1 MVGAAWSLAGVV
13 AGTAAGAVDEAGP
26 STGAATEPADALVVG
41 AVARAE
47 GTDWAATA
55 DAAGGAVAAAA
66 SGRTAVA
73 GSAAADCVELA
84 EPGVE
89 VGTMEAAGPG
99 DGLQAISR
107 RTAQA
112 ARQTGRGIGSPP

>member
-1 MVGAAWSLAGVV
+1 MGAAWSLAGVV
-13 AGTAAGAVDEAGP
+13 AGPAAGVVDEAAL
-26 STGAATEPADALVVG
+26 SNGAATELADALVVG

-47 GTDWAATA
+47 GTDWAAVA

-84 EPGVE
+84 EPGIE

-112 ARQTGRGIGSPP
+112 ARQTGRGIGIPP